1 MEKEFEAKNL
11 VQFRLTGTTDGNLL
25 VSFYQLDV
33 FNEQAVNWHIASL
46 LVENK
51 MNRDVLYEG
60 NLQNN
65 TATADRAL
73 STGDL
78 QAFGA
83 GQPVRQLCADRASK
97 VTTLSIFVN
106 IFRVV

>member
-11 VQFRLTGTTDGNLL
+11 VQFRLTGTPDGNLL

-65 TATADRAL
+65 THYQTAIYKLLERVN
-73 STGDL
+73 
-78 QAFGA
+78 QYVNC
-83 GQPVRQLCADRASK
+83 VR
-97 VTTLSIFVN
+97 IE
-106 IFRVV
+106 RVK

>member
-11 VQFRLTGTTDGNLL
+11 VQFRLTGTPDGNLL

-65 TATADRAL
+65 THYPTAIYKLLERVN
-73 STGDL
+73 
-78 QAFGA
+78 QYVNC
-83 GQPVRQLCADRASK
+83 VR
-97 VTTLSIFVN
+97 IE
-106 IFRVV
+106 RVK